1 MRQYLR
7 LVARSCSCKWRNASP
22 RLCAEDGDVTESL
35 LGADDERQARP
46 EPLLE
51 YEAPDAGSRPAVNH
65 MEQFVQL
72 VSSSI
77 VTCASSLGACV
88 HWVLSGAGKAQLSQ
102 RDLERIGPVLKLLQG
117 KFDHD
122 NPAHQVGSAS
132 NGHQL
137 LLCQPQIK
145 SGSTALCCSCVWLCE
160 ATLFDVMLAVT
171 ACCDALNADAP
182 VCAGRTW
189 PALGR
194 VFFGYTCHLRAIR
207 QVD

>member
-1 MRQYLR
+1 M
-7 LVARSCSCKWRNASP
+7 VARCCSCEWQNASP

-35 LGADDERQARP
+35 LGANDERQARP

-51 YEAPDAGSRPAVNH
+51 YEVPEAGSRPAVNH

-72 VSSSI
+72 VSSGI

-122 NPAHQVGSAS
+122 NPAHQVRPAS
-132 NGHQL
+132 CGHQL
-137 LLCQPQIK
+137 LTSYQLHVK
-145 SGSTALCCSCVWLCE
+145 FGSTAPCCACVRPCE
-160 ATLFDVMLAVT
+160 AHLSHLMLALT
-171 ACCDALNADAP
+171 A
-182 VCAGRTW
+182 
-189 PALGR
+189 
-194 VFFGYTCHLRAIR
+194 
-207 QVD
+207 